1 MEGLAERV
9 DLEVSRMGFPG
20 TLERPFPTFPVRV
33 LMVRMEVRWVKV
45 EVQRVQERTKTV
57 TVGEVGMDTRDT
69 DHIMVV
75 MEAKVVNGHYNQN

>member
-1 MEGLAERV
+1 MEATAGMEGLAERV
-9 DLEVSRMGFPG
+9 DLEVSRMG
-20 TLERPFPTFPVRV
+20 FPVRV

>member
-1 MEGLAERV
+1 VDVEATAGMEGLAERV
-9 DLEVSRMGFPG
+9 DLEVSRMG
-20 TLERPFPTFPVRV
+20 FPVRV